1 MIKHLVI
8 NGGGPTGLISYGAA
22 KYLEQHEYFNI
33 NDIKSIYGASIGSL
47 IGVLISLKYEWN
59 VIDDYITKRPW
70 EKVFQIGAEDLL
82 NIFYTKGI
90 VPFNMIELILKDL
103 LEAKD
108 LSTNV
113 TLKEFYEY
121 NNIDIYMTVV
131 ELNTF
136 EKELISHKT
145 HPDLSLITAIQ
156 MSTAVPIMF
165 KPVLYEGKCYIDGG
179 ILCNYPLQECLD
191 IEKCDKSEI
200 LGFRNEDNTSNKIE
214 NANLFD
220 EKTSLIDYLTGTIE
234 KVVTRLHK
242 AEMVNHIEIPNEVQL
257 GRNKKVDNYLE
268 WFAYFTDSVKRNELV
283 EYGIQS
289 GWLFLQNHSMIHSH
303 DSADSDG
310 NVSDGNV
317 SDDNSVTSDIFD
329 DYDFTRD
336 QLVIDRLLGNILDHI
351 LEETEIPR

>member
-1 MIKHLVI
+1 
-8 NGGGPTGLISYGAA
+8 
-22 KYLEQHEYFNI
+22 
-33 NDIKSIYGASIGSL
+33 
-47 IGVLISLKYEWN
+47 
-59 VIDDYITKRPW
+59 
-70 EKVFQIGAEDLL
+70 
-82 NIFYTKGI
+82 
-90 VPFNMIELILKDL
+90 MIELILKDL

-113 TLKEFYEY
+113 TLKKFYEY

-220 EKTSLIDYLTGTIE
+220 EKTTLIDYLTGTIE

-268 WFAYFTDSVKRNELV
+268 WFAYFTDSAKRNELV

-289 GWLFLQNHSMIHSH
+289 GWLFLQNHSMVHSH
-303 DSADSDG
+303 D
-310 NVSDGNV
+310 SDGNV